1 MKIKQMPASTVP
13 IAWLVAGIAFSW
25 GSSLNP
31 FVAVDQLHNPLLRST
46 TTTNWFVWASFA
58 IAGTAFIAAIWL
70 IICGDNTFRFLIGV
84 VSLPR
89 CPNDRCRPLDAG
101 QQYSFRILQTPWFED
116 FSERVEITPY
126 IMDRLLGA
134 NRLSC
139 TRSFGFRNTK
149 ESEQEELAQE
159 RSRTNQSTGPSMQ
172 RPKRK
177 TDPLR
182 SARDPVVNA
191 FIDFDMIAPESV
203 LRI

>member
-1 MKIKQMPASTVP
+1 
-13 IAWLVAGIAFSW
+13 
-25 GSSLNP
+25 
-31 FVAVDQLHNPLLRST
+31 
-46 TTTNWFVWASFA
+46 
-58 IAGTAFIAAIWL
+58 
-70 IICGDNTFRFLIGV
+70 
-84 VSLPR
+84 
-89 CPNDRCRPLDAG
+89 
-101 QQYSFRILQTPWFED
+101 
-116 FSERVEITPY
+116 
-126 IMDRLLGA
+126 MDRLLGA

-177 TDPLR
+177 QIPF
-182 SARDPVVNA
+182 ARPEIPVVNA

>member
-84 VSLPR
+84 VS
-89 CPNDRCRPLDAG
+89 C
-101 QQYSFRILQTPWFED
+101 
-116 FSERVEITPY
+116 
-126 IMDRLLGA
+126 LGA
-134 NRLSC
+134 LMTAVALWMLGSSTASEFFKLHGLKTFPSESRLRHILWIVFSALIALAALALLVSVIRRKANR
-139 TRSFGFRNTK
+139 RS
-149 ESEQEELAQE
+149 
-159 RSRTNQSTGPSMQ
+159 
-172 RPKRK
+172 
-177 TDPLR
+177 
-182 SARDPVVNA
+182 
-191 FIDFDMIAPESV
+191 
-203 LRI
+203 